1 MTFISTLETIFVVV
15 IITIICLMIKN
26 FKILT
31 ITHRNTNLSELGN
44 FVVKYS
50 DQVDLKSNLHKLKDE
65 FNLDELFY
73 LATCNRVMY
82 FFHTDQ
88 NINFNFTSGFFK
100 KINPSLSQAEI
111 DKLEE
116 QVSFY
121 EGEKALNHL
130 FEVAASVDSL
140 VVGERE
146 ILRQLREAYE
156 QCYNWKLT
164 GDNIRVA
171 MNATVQNAKEVYSQ
185 TKIGEKP
192 VSIVS
197 LAIQKLLKSGLTK
210 DARILMIGA
219 GQTNHLVAK
228 FLVKHE
234 FSNLVVFNR
243 SFDKAQQI
251 AEMTGGQAR
260 TFSELKSYKE
270 GFDCL
275 IICTGATTAL
285 INDTLYQS
293 LLNGDKN
300 KKLVIDLSV
309 PHNIAKTIA
318 VNFNID
324 YVDVE
329 NLRNLAKENI
339 AFREKEVV
347 KVKNI
352 SAKNL
357 KDFHTIY
364 RQRQI
369 ERAMQKVPKEIKAVK
384 SHAMNNVFK
393 RELENIDEQSR
404 DLLER
409 MMSYMERRCISIP
422 MQAAKN
428 TQN

>member
-1 MTFISTLETIFVVV
+1 
-15 IITIICLMIKN
+15 MIKN
-26 FKILT
+26 YKILT

-44 FVVKYS
+44 FVVQYA
-50 DQVDLKSNLHKLKDE
+50 DQQELKSNLHKLKDQ
-65 FNLDELFY
+65 FNLNEILY

-82 FFHTDQ
+82 FFHTNQKIDSNFIADFFQ
-88 NINFNFTSGFFK
+88 NV
-100 KINPSLSQAEI
+100 NPAISQTEI
-111 DKLEE
+111 DDLKK

-121 EGEKALNHL
+121 EGNEALNHL
-130 FEVAASVDSL
+130 YQVAASVDSL
-140 VVGERE
+140 IVGERE

-156 QCYNWKLT
+156 QCRGWELT
-164 GDNIRVA
+164 SDHIRIA
-171 MNATVQNAKEVYSQ
+171 MNSAVQNAKEVYAK

-210 DARILMIGA
+210 NARILMIGA

-228 FLVKHE
+228 FLVKHN
-234 FSNLVVFNR
+234 FSNVVVFNR
-243 SFDKAQQI
+243 SFEKARQI
-251 AEMTGGQAR
+251 AEMTGGRAMA
-260 TFSELKSYKE
+260 FSTLSAYNE
-270 GFDCL
+270 GFDCM
-275 IICTGATTAL
+275 IVCTGATSAL
-285 INDTLYQS
+285 VNDTLYKS
-293 LLNGDKN
+293 LLNGDKR

-309 PHNIAKTIA
+309 PHNIAKSISA
-318 VNFNID
+318 NFNIN

-329 NLRNLAKENI
+329 NLRHLAKENI

-347 KVKNI
+347 IVKTM

-357 KDFHTIY
+357 HEFQTIF

-369 ERAMQKVPKEIKAVK
+369 ERAMHQVPKEIKAVK
-384 SHAMNNVFK
+384 SHAINNVFK
-393 RELENIDEQSR
+393 KELETLDESSR

>member
-1 MTFISTLETIFVVV
+1 
-15 IITIICLMIKN
+15 MIKN

-44 FVVKYS
+44 FVVKYA
-50 DQVDLKSNLHKLKDE
+50 DQEELKSNLHRLKDQ
-65 FNLDELFY
+65 FNLNELLY

-82 FFHTDQ
+82 FFHTNQKIDYTFIADFFQ
-88 NINFNFTSGFFK
+88 N
-100 KINPSLSQAEI
+100 INPSLSQTEI
-111 DKLEE
+111 DNLDECT
-116 QVSFY
+116 SFY
-121 EGEKALNHL
+121 EGDEALNHL
-130 FEVAASVDSL
+130 YEVAASVDSL
-140 VVGERE
+140 IVGERE
-146 ILRQLREAYE
+146 ILRQLREAYN
-156 QCYNWKLT
+156 QCLSWGLT
-164 GDNIRVA
+164 NDHIRIA
-171 MNATVQNAKEVYSQ
+171 MNSAVQNAKEVYAK

-197 LAIQKLLKSGLTK
+197 LAIQKLLKAGLKK
-210 DARILMIGA
+210 DSRILMIGA
-219 GQTNHLVAK
+219 GQTNLLVAK
-228 FLVKHE
+228 FLVKHN
-234 FSNLVVFNR
+234 FSNVVIFNR
-243 SFDKAQQI
+243 SIEKARQI
-251 AEMTGGQAR
+251 ANMTGGRALAF
-260 TFSELKSYKE
+260 TELSTYSE

-275 IICTGATTAL
+275 IVCTGATKAL
-285 INDTLYQS
+285 INDNLYQS
-293 LLNGDKN
+293 LLSGDKS

-309 PHNIAKTIA
+309 PHNIAKTISA
-318 VNFNID
+318 NFNIH

-329 NLRNLAKENI
+329 NLRHLAKKNI

-347 KVKNI
+347 IVKTM

-357 KDFHTIY
+357 QEFHTIY

-369 ERAMQKVPKEIKAVK
+369 ERAMQQVPQEIKAVK

-393 RELENIDEQSR
+393 KELEHLDEQAL